1 MDIDLSSLQGLS
13 DKALGGAMMA
23 AATTIFVYY
32 TTWAILVVR
41 VLVHRRRANSH
52 IYVAI
57 LRRIKPDSR
66 VVPTTRM
73 GHPPSCFRSGCW
85 AVCYR
90 SIYWVYYY
98 QRESEASAEGQ
109 ATGCMTPL
117 FASAVFHVQYFR
129 LLLNNQLAPS
139 PTCIVGARTRHLNA
153 YLTSKL
159 TFSDLPHEEAL
170 TF

>member
-1 MDIDLSSLQGLS
+1 
-13 DKALGGAMMA
+13 MA

-32 TTWAILVVR
+32 TTWAIIVVR
-41 VLVHRRRANSH
+41 VLAHRRRANSH

-57 LRRIKPDSR
+57 LRRIKPNSR
-66 VVPTTRM
+66 VVPATRM

-98 QRESEASAEGQ
+98 QRESEAGAEGQ
-109 ATGCMTPL
+109 ATGGMTPQ
-117 FASAVFHVQYFR
+117 FASTVFHVQYSR
-129 LLLNNQLAPS
+129 LLLNKQLRPS
-139 PTCIVGARTRHLNA
+139 PTRIVYARTRHLNA

-159 TFSDLPHEEAL
+159 TFAGFPHERTL

>member
-1 MDIDLSSLQGLS
+1 
-13 DKALGGAMMA
+13 MA
-23 AATTIFVYY
+23 AATAIFVYY

-41 VLVHRRRANSH
+41 VLAYRRRANFH

-57 LRRIKPDSR
+57 LRRIKPYSR
-66 VVPTTRM
+66 VVPTSRM
-73 GHPPSCFRSGCW
+73 GHPSSCFRSGCW

-98 QRESEASAEGQ
+98 QRESEAGAEGQ
-109 ATGCMTPL
+109 TTGCMTPQ
-117 FASAVFHVQYFR
+117 FASTVYHVQYSR
-129 LLLNNQLAPS
+129 LLLNNQLPP
-139 PTCIVGARTRHLNA
+139 PTCIVDARTCHLNA

-159 TFSDLPHEEAL
+159 TFSDFPHEGTL